1 MGCWALGEVHL
12 AQGNLLEAVIW
23 LEGGLELTEEHNLAS
38 LFSIIA
44 ADLGRCYA
52 LSGRVAEAV
61 NLHETGAAKSASMNL
76 MANHPRN
83 LALLG
88 EAYLLAGRPN
98 DAACTAERAL
108 QLSRVHGQRGLEA
121 DVLRILGEIS
131 ANREPPEVDRAES
144 SYGEAFALAEELG
157 MRPLTARCH
166 LGLGTLYQQTGDR
179 AKAEHHLTRATTL
192 FQEMDMRFWLQKA
205 EAEMKQPG

>member
-1 MGCWALGEVHL
+1 VWALGEVHL
-12 AQGNLLEAVIW
+12 AQGNLLEAAIW
-23 LEGGLELTEEHNLAS
+23 LERGLELTEEHNFAS

-44 ADLGRCYA
+44 ANLGRCYA

-61 NLHETGAAKSASMNL
+61 NLHETGTAKSASMNL
-76 MANHPRN
+76 IANHPRN

-98 DAACTAERAL
+98 DAAWTGERAL

-121 DVLRILGEIS
+121 DALRILGEIS
-131 ANREPPEVDRAES
+131 ANREPPEVERAQS
-144 SYGEAFALAEELG
+144 SYGEALALAEELG

-166 LGLGTLYQQTGDR
+166 LGLGMLYQQTGDR
-179 AKAEHHLTRATTL
+179 AQAEHHLTTATTR
-192 FQEMDMRFWLQKA
+192 FQEMDMRFWLEKA
-205 EAEMKQPG
+205 EAGMKQPG